1 MPRNSIALLF
11 ALSALVGL
19 PYQAKASPITIS
31 TPDFLIPVAG
41 QSGVLTVY
49 SDGRAPVTSGFN
61 ALGSQTF
68 TLAGGGT
75 SSGELILNLV
85 FSGSLLGA
93 PYNDIIGA
101 LLTLQV
107 TDFDFLTDHI
117 TSHVTLNE
125 LAVLQKV
132 NGVLLPVA
140 DRINLIDYLPS
151 GAETD
156 EESVLLNSISLT
168 PGPLDLDDYTSE
180 LMLSLKLTA
189 LAKNDGWSSVHLV
202 NTPES
207 LISNVSLT
215 FTERTIT
222 EVPEPSTLLL
232 LGGGL
237 VGVCRRLK
245 KRGSP
250 APRDL
255 QG

>member
-1 MPRNSIALLF
+1 MPRNWIALLF

-19 PYQAKASPITIS
+19 PYQAKASPITIN

-75 SSGELILNLV
+75 SSGQLILNLV

-101 LLTLQV
+101 LLTLAV

-125 LAVLQKV
+125 LAVLQNV

-140 DRINLIDYLPS
+140 DRINLIDYLPG

-156 EESVLLNSISLT
+156 DETVMLNSISLT

-189 LAKNDGWSSVHLV
+189 VAKNDGWSSVYLI

-207 LISNVSLT
+207 LISNVSLS
-215 FTERTIT
+215 FTEETIT

-237 VGVCRRLK
+237 VSVCRRLK
-245 KRGSP
+245 KRSP
-250 APRDL
+250 APRDM

>member
-1 MPRNSIALLF
+1 MHRNWIALLF
-11 ALSALVGL
+11 ALSALLGL
-19 PYQAKASPITIS
+19 PYQAKAGPITIS

-41 QSGVLTVY
+41 ESGVLTVY

-61 ALGSQTF
+61 ALASQTF
-68 TLAGGGT
+68 TLDGGAV

-93 PYNDIIGA
+93 PYDDISNA
-101 LLTLQV
+101 LLSLEV
-107 TDFDFLTDHI
+107 TDFDFLTDDI

-140 DRINLIDYLPS
+140 DRIKLVDYLPS

-156 EESVLLNSISLT
+156 DETVLLNSISLT

-180 LMLSLKLTA
+180 LILSLQLTA
-189 LAKNDGWSSVHLV
+189 VAKNEGWSSVTMF
-202 NTPES
+202 NAPES
-207 LISNVSLT
+207 LMSNVSLSLT
-215 FTERTIT
+215 KVTTT
-222 EVPEPSTLLL
+222 AVPEPSTMLL

-245 KRGSP
+245 KRGSS
-250 APRDL
+250 APRSM